1 MSHSWHMGLSMG
13 CVFMSYGVQRPHPR
27 PLPRGHRRV
36 RERAKVYNLTLRAGA
51 TGFVGSV
58 VLEQLLRICPTVK
71 RVYVL
76 IRDKRGQT
84 GGR

>member
-1 MSHSWHMGLSMG
+1 MAHAHENKLIATAIAL
-13 CVFMSYGVQRPHPR
+13 
-27 PLPRGHRRV
+27 PLAPAIPKAWCTAG
-36 RERAKVYNLTLRAGA
+36 AKVYNLVFVAGA